1 MTRSVLFFS
10 LLILSSAL
18 VSARSG
24 VSEGNT
30 AFAACVGAGKGAE
43 VTDMAVAAEEGREFS
58 IFLDSN
64 RTTGYEWRLAR
75 PIDERV
81 VHFVRSEY
89 APPKDGLVGA
99 GGREE
104 WTFVAKARGETEI
117 LLEYARPWEKG
128 QPPAARARIRVSVK
142 PAS

>member
-1 MTRSVLFFS
+1 MAMTRSVLFFS

-64 RTTGYEWRLAR
+64 RTTGYEWRYIIVEPSCAAR
-75 PIDERV
+75 HFQPIIRPMAETGAA
-81 VHFVRSEY
+81 FF
-89 APPKDGLVGA
+89 APPALIS
-99 GGREE
+99 
-104 WTFVAKARGETEI
+104 TRGMAI
-117 LLEYARPWEKG
+117 A
-128 QPPAARARIRVSVK
+128 
-142 PAS
+142 